1 MDALL
6 PVAILVAVLARLLR
20 QRLAVIRMSPPSGPR
35 VAMPAPS
42 APPRATV
49 PVMLPDEPPAV
60 RPAVRPAARPARVD
74 AAPPVPITAPY
85 ARARASRRLDVRRDL
100 IAAELLAPPVALR
113 PGATSLG
120 GGAAWR

>member
-49 PVMLPDEPPAV
+49 PVMLPDEP
-60 RPAVRPAARPARVD
+60 PAVRPAARPARVD